1 MTIKIFKNRHDGD
14 VSAATPGSNFVPSN
28 MSEQLFPVY
37 FFLFLRESANVR
49 ATAVPARSG
58 KGWMPNKG

>member
-1 MTIKIFKNRHDGD
+1 MTVKIFKNRHDGD
-14 VSAATPGSNFVPSN
+14 VSAATPGSNFVPS
-28 MSEQLFPVY
+28 SFFPVY
-37 FFLFLRESANVR
+37 FFLFLQESANVR